1 MTTATEWRSTRSG
14 VALLLALVALAATR
28 PVHPQ
33 CPDTGRLVIIN
44 RKAVPSKGAEN
55 LLDLLGRH
63 VSPFRL
69 GLQTASSD
77 ARPAVL
83 IDGVLTSSGLET
95 IASLPSRDVDSVIVL
110 RPPDAVSRLG
120 VRGGSGAIVV
130 TTRRGGPGTE
140 TGVRG
145 HRACLLKKPNSD
157 QERSSG
163 LCCATSGAPG

>member
-120 VRGGSGAIVV
+120 VRGASAVPFSLLPPGALKCLPGS
-130 TTRRGGPGTE
+130 P
-140 TGVRG
+140 
-145 HRACLLKKPNSD
+145 
-157 QERSSG
+157 SSAVG
-163 LCCATSGAPG
+163 